1 MKDIELQSI
10 IKRVLLEEV
19 DDKAFTKR
27 EVMFFKFLNEF
38 KENANPT
45 TSKLNKFIQ
54 SNMSAFGF
62 KTEDYHELTN
72 KYTQNYREDGRYDLT
87 KKSELNQYHKLK
99 SVRTSNQRAG
109 DLVAELK
116 PFKGNNLKAN
126 WEKDYKG
133 DWAYVVYSWDWYPIF
148 MYKYRRWFQVDD
160 NYSSSTSK
168 QMSQSNPGRYNS
180 SIGKTVFVVSRD
192 EMRNLRDGNEKTE
205 NVVSNKNEKLIKT
218 IENQLN
224 EYKQVRLGWDP
235 RVRVSY
241 NFLSVDFVDNNPVI
255 DVSVV
260 YVDKMNGLKIDRE
273 AGDFRSGE
281 MEGVTR
287 DYITDLMSQ
296 YIERY
301 ASSILGRN
309 VVDDAVVNVT
319 FD

>member
-1 MKDIELQSI
+1 MED
-10 IKRVLLEEV
+10 LLRRLLKEYDEE
-19 DDKAFTKR
+19 KAFTTK
-27 EVMFFKFLNEF
+27 EALFFKFLNTYKKSSNSTGAKVGDLLMKTMKSF
-38 KENANPT
+38 ALNP
-45 TSKLNKFIQ
+45 SEYQHYLN
-54 SNMSAFGF
+54 
-62 KTEDYHELTN
+62 L
-72 KYTQNYREDGRYDLT
+72 YTQNYREDGRYDLT

-116 PFKGNNLKAN
+116 PFKGNNLRAD

-148 MYKYRRWFQVDD
+148 MYKYKRWFQVDD

-168 QMSQSNPGRYNS
+168 HMSQSHPARYNS
-180 SIGKTVFVVSRD
+180 SIGKTVFIVSRN
-192 EMRNLRDGNEKTE
+192 EMKDLQQGNQKTE
-205 NVVSNKNEKLIKT
+205 NVISNKNEKLIKT

-235 RVRVSY
+235 RVRISY
-241 NFLSVDFVDNNPVI
+241 NFLGVDFVDGNPVI

>member
-1 MKDIELQSI
+1 MKSF
-10 IKRVLLEEV
+10 
-19 DDKAFTKR
+19 A
-27 EVMFFKFLNEF
+27 LNPSEYQHY
-38 KENANPT
+38 
-45 TSKLNKFIQ
+45 LN
-54 SNMSAFGF
+54 
-62 KTEDYHELTN
+62 L
-72 KYTQNYREDGRYDLT
+72 YTQNYREDGRYDLT

-224 EYKQVRLGWDP
+224 EY
-235 RVRVSY
+235 
-241 NFLSVDFVDNNPVI
+241 NNNPVI

>member
-1 MKDIELQSI
+1 MED
-10 IKRVLLEEV
+10 LLRRLLKEYDEE
-19 DDKAFTKR
+19 KAFTTK
-27 EVMFFKFLNEF
+27 EALFFKFLNTYR
-38 KENANPT
+38 KA
-45 TSKLNKFIQ
+45 SKSTGAKLGDFMM
-54 SNMSAFGF
+54 SNMKSFGLSPS
-62 KTEDYHELTN
+62 EYQHYLN
-72 KYTQNYREDGRYDLT
+72 LYTQNYREDGRYDLT
-87 KKSELNQYHKLK
+87 KKNELNQYHKLK
-99 SVRTSNQRAG
+99 SVKTSNQRAG

-133 DWAYVVYSWDWYPIF
+133 DWAYVVYSWDWYPVF

-168 QMSQSNPGRYNS
+168 QMSQSHPARYNS
-180 SIGKTVFVVSRD
+180 SIGKTVFIVSRN
-192 EMRNLRDGNEKTE
+192 EMKNLRDGHETTE
-205 NVVSNKNEKLIKT
+205 NVISNKNEKLIKT
-218 IENQLN
+218 IEKQLN

-235 RVRVSY
+235 RVRISY
-241 NFLSVDFVDNNPVI
+241 NFLGVDFVDDNPVI

-287 DYITDLMSQ
+287 DYIADLMSQ
-296 YIERY
+296 YIQRY

-309 VVDDAVVNVT
+309 VVGDAVVNVT